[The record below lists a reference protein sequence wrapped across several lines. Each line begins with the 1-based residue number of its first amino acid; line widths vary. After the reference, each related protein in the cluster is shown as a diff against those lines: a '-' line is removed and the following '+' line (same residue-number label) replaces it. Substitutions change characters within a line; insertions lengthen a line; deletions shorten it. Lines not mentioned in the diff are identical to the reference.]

1 MTGSLNFWDYQTWSF
16 VVVLS
21 VLSGGM
27 LLANLLRR
35 LIRPLRRSLIP
46 SSVLAG
52 FLVLAAMKVFEAIFG
67 RAMFDGSVLETL
79 TYHGL
84 GIGFVAVALRSTE
97 NHAGRKARI
106 DIFNSGLVTVTT
118 YLIQGIVGLAIT
130 LGLSYVLGNW
140 ASGGILLPM
149 GYGQGPGQAFNWGHT
164 YETATAYPPFQG
176 GASFGLT
183 VAAMGFIAA
192 SLGGVIYLNRMRRS
206 GNPKAQRENAEELED
221 LSAEIITGKNEIPLS
236 ESMDKFTVQ
245 VAMVLLVYF
254 TTFLFM
260 WAVSLGLDRL
270 GGFWVNTVKPLI
282 WGFNFLFGTV
292 FAVLYKAIFS
302 GCRKRGWCKRQYL
315 NNFML
320 GRISGLMFDL
330 MVTASIAAI
339 DLSAFARKEFVI
351 PLLAICVAG
360 AFLTYWYCKRVCD
373 RLFPDYRDEAFLAM
387 YGMLTGTA
395 STGVILLREI
405 DPLFETPASGNLIY
419 QQIWAIVFGFP
430 MLLLLGV
437 VAQSMTMTWITLA
450 ALVGLFAVTFVIM
463 YRSVIFKRKTVE
475 AQK

>member
-16 VVVLS
+16 VIVLS

-27 LLANLLRR
+27 LLANLLRM

-46 SSVLAG
+46 SAVVAG
-52 FLVLAAMKVFEAIFG
+52 FLVLAAMKAFEAIFG
-67 RAMFDGSVLETL
+67 HPMFNTSVLETL

-84 GIGFVAVALRSTE
+84 GIGFVAVALRNTE
-97 NHAGRKARI
+97 NHAGKKARI
-106 DIFNSGLVTVTT
+106 DIFNSGLLTVTT
-118 YLIQGIVGLAIT
+118 YLIQAIVGLAIT
-130 LGLSYVLGNW
+130 VGLSFLIGNW
-140 ASGGILLPM
+140 AAGGILLPM

-164 YETATAYPPFQG
+164 YETATAYPAFQG

-183 VAAMGFIAA
+183 IAAMGFIAA
-192 SLGGVIYLNRMRRS
+192 SLGGVIYLNRMRRA

-221 LSAEIITGKNEIPLS
+221 LSAEKITGRDEIPLS

-245 VAMVLLVYF
+245 VAMVLLVYLI
-254 TTFLFM
+254 TFAFM
-260 WAVSLGLDRL
+260 WAVSLGLDSL

-292 FAVLYKAIFS
+292 FAVIIKAIFS
-302 GCRKRGWCKRQYL
+302 GCRKRGWCRRQYL

-320 GRISGLMFDL
+320 SRISGFMFDL

-339 DLSAFARKEFVI
+339 DLSAFTHKEFII

-360 AFLTYWYCKRVCD
+360 AFITYWYCKRVCA
-373 RLFPDYRDEAFLAM
+373 RLFPEYSDEAFLAM

-405 DPLFETPASGNLIY
+405 DPLFDTPASGNLIY

-437 VAQSMTMTWITLA
+437 VAQSMTMTWITLG
-450 ALVGLFAVTFVIM
+450 ALVTLFAATFVIM
-463 YRSVIFKRKTVE
+463 YRSVIFKKKTAAAE
-475 AQK
+475 K